1 METIKETLQSMISL
15 LQVQDVEVRDNAS
28 LLGKIISQN
37 YPISLLQ
44 LIQFFNNYKEIHYC
58 NFIHF
63 FSLTVNPATANPLNA
78 TKTTPVPAT
87 TTPPP
92 FGTYKFKKNR
102 KMFSF
107 HALTLYRSPMS
118 IRLMF

>member
-28 LLGKIISQN
+28 LLGKILSQN

-44 LIQFFNNYKEIHYC
+44 LFQVFFQFFNDDSEIHYR

-63 FSLTVNPATANPLNA
+63 FFVDS
-78 TKTTPVPAT
+78 
-87 TTPPP
+87 
-92 FGTYKFKKNR
+92 
-102 KMFSF
+102 
-107 HALTLYRSPMS
+107 
-118 IRLMF
+118 